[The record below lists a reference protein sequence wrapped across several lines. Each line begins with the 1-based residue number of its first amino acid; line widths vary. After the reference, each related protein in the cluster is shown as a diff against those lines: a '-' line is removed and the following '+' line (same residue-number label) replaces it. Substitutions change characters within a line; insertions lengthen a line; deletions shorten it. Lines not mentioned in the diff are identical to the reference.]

1 MRADARANRA
11 AILAATRE
19 LYATRGPDVPLSAIA
34 EQAGVGAGTL
44 YRHFPT
50 QQDLV
55 VGVVEWLSTT
65 IHDLCGRWLEPMRSD
80 PATAWPGFAADMV
93 ELKVAAFM
101 PRVVEGVDIDALL
114 PQIVE
119 RRDAALAA
127 VGEVVELA
135 KGAGLVREDVTA
147 VQFQMGL
154 AVTTRPLP
162 AAANTL
168 VPGVGDWLVE
178 VYLRGLRPN

>member
-1 MRADARANRA
+1 
-11 AILAATRE
+11 
-19 LYATRGPDVPLSAIA
+19 
-34 EQAGVGAGTL
+34 
-44 YRHFPT
+44 
-50 QQDLV
+50 
-55 VGVVEWLSTT
+55 
-65 IHDLCGRWLEPMRSD
+65 
-80 PATAWPGFAADMV
+80 MV

-101 PRVVEGVDIDALL
+101 PRVVEGVDIDDLL

-162 AAANTL
+162 AAAHDL
-168 VPGVGDWLVE
+168 VPDVGGWLVE
-178 VYLRGLRPN
+178 VYLRGLRPD